1 MKLYVVCKHEDNKSW
16 KMYAHII
23 HKEHLFLQPYIFT
36 TETSALDF
44 ILEIIKR
51 DFIYYKQRNLFAAQI
66 KEFNDLLDKEPFS
79 SQTLSN
85 PLIETFFKSK
95 IKIFEIE
102 SDQFR

>member
-16 KMYAHII
+16 EMFTHMVYG
-23 HKEHLFLQPYIFT
+23 EHLFLQPYVFT

-51 DFIYYKQRNLFAAQI
+51 DFIYYKQRGIFTAQM
-66 KEFNDLLDKEPFS
+66 KELNDLLNKEPFS
-79 SQTLSN
+79 LQTLSN

-102 SDQFR
+102 SDQFT